1 MPFIPSIWTRRGAAP
16 FVVISL
22 GSALAAASAP
32 AAEVKGSVA
41 TPDGLPV
48 SQAVV
53 RLSSDTVSREAV
65 TGAQGTFALD
75 LPEGSYVAT
84 VRGFDVDPSPIAV
97 SRGETSLSIT
107 LKPGHIREEVVV
119 AANRTRTAGSS
130 VGVSVSILDAQDLG
144 QGQTLGLTDLLAE
157 LPGAAVAATGGMG
170 AQSSLFLRGGES
182 RFARVLIDG
191 VPVNEPGGFF
201 NFGTLLTPDVE
212 RVEVVRGSFGTLYG
226 SDALAGVVALETTG
240 GGSRSRLRGEV
251 GGGDLG
257 TQSVS
262 GSGSASAAGV
272 TGTLSLGRS
281 TTDNVGPNS
290 DFTSHLVAASLERRS
305 PAGLSTEASFRF
317 NSSEGGTPGPTLFG
331 RADGDARYNRDLLIA
346 TVAFQ
351 FNSGS
356 SSHSA
361 RVGFK
366 RDDQVSTDPLDS
378 GLYRPA
384 YRGLS
389 APYDSYDF
397 PNVLGYSNRTDRLF
411 GTYEWRAQ
419 FGSHSLTAG
428 GDLERETGS
437 LGNVGEAALSPRR
450 TSYGVFLQDQLAL
463 TPRAFSTLSLRSEHN
478 GSTGTTLVPHASV
491 AVAVSRA
498 SAFDLTLRASGGA
511 GVKAPSFFESYGVS
525 SFALGNP
532 DLKPER
538 ARTYDL
544 GFDLRL
550 GPAFKVEATYFHHH
564 YLDQIAYM
572 VVSFSPFTG
581 TYENLGKTEAKGFE
595 FSGEWRPRSW
605 FRARSSFT
613 IQKSRILTSV
623 STDPLLGAGRELLRR
638 PGRQGSVT
646 AEAQA
651 GRVSIAATLV
661 HVGRRADSDFLGIG
675 LTSNPAFT
683 RVDTRAAWSLSSR
696 TRLRV
701 AVENLF
707 DAHYQE
713 VLGYAALPRRFRVSL
728 AFENPR

>member
-1 MPFIPSIWTRRGAAP
+1 MSFIPTVRTRCRAAQLL
-16 FVVISL
+16 FCL
-22 GSALAAASAP
+22 GGVFAASP
-32 AAEVKGSVA
+32 IQAAEVKGSVA

-53 RLSSDTVSREAV
+53 RLSSDSLSRETV

-84 VRGFDVDPSPIAV
+84 VRGFDVDPSPIAIA
-97 SRGETSLSIT
+97 RGETSLNIT

-119 AANRTRTAGSS
+119 AANRTRTAASS
-130 VGVSVSILDAQDLG
+130 VGVSVSILDAQDLK
-144 QGQTLGLTDLLAE
+144 QGQTLRLTDLLAE

-240 GGSRSRLRGEV
+240 GGPGRRLRGEV

-262 GSGSASAAGV
+262 GSGSASAAGL

-290 DFTSHLVAASLERRS
+290 DFTSHLIAASLERRA

-317 NSSEGGTPGPTLFG
+317 NTSEGGTPGPTLFG
-331 RADGDARYNRDLLIA
+331 RADRDARYDRDLLIA
-346 TVAFQ
+346 SVALQ
-351 FNSGS
+351 FKSGPT
-356 SSHSA
+356 SHSA
-361 RVGFK
+361 RIGFK
-366 RDDQVSTDPLDS
+366 RDDQVSTNPLDS
-378 GLYRPA
+378 GPYRPA
-384 YRGLS
+384 YFGLE
-389 APYDSYDF
+389 AAYDSYDF
-397 PNVLGYSNRTDRLF
+397 PSALGYSNRTDRLF
-411 GTYEWRAQ
+411 GTYEWRGQ
-419 FGSHSLTAG
+419 LGSHSLTAG

-437 LGNVGEAALSPRR
+437 LGNLGEAALSPRR
-450 TSYGVFLQDQLAL
+450 VSYGVFLQDQLAL
-463 TPRAFSTLSLRSEHN
+463 TSRAFSTLSLRSEHN
-478 GSTGTTLVPHASV
+478 GSTGTTLVPHASL
-491 AVAVSRA
+491 AVAATRA

-550 GPAFKVEATYFHHH
+550 GQTWKLQATYFHHR
-564 YLDQIAYM
+564 YLDQIAYK
-572 VVSFSPFTG
+572 VVSFAPFTG
-581 TYENLGKTEAKGFE
+581 TYENLGKTEAKGIE
-595 FSGEWRPRSW
+595 LSGEWRPRNW
-605 FRARSSFT
+605 FRVLSNFT
-613 IQKSRILTSV
+613 LQKSRILTSV

-638 PGRQGSVT
+638 PGRQGSLT
-646 AEAQA
+646 AEAHA
-651 GRVSIAATLV
+651 GRGTFAATLV
-661 HVGRRADSDFLGIG
+661 HVGQRADSDFLGIG

-713 VLGYAALPRRFRVSL
+713 VLGYASLPRRFRVSL
-728 AFENPR
+728 AFDSPQ